1 MTTKT
6 VNKLTVPGATL
17 HYEVTGSGP
26 VLLLIAGGFTDG
38 GIFDSIVGQLAA
50 DYTVITYDPRGNSR
64 SPYDAEQ
71 ARRPAGPRPQVV
83 ATDERTHPYDER
95 IDQSAEDALAL
106 IDAVAGDQPAYVFGS
121 SSGAITGLELIA
133 RHPDRVRM
141 LIAHEP
147 PAVDVLPD
155 ATTAHAFFEDVHST
169 YTTDGPVPALHLFA
183 GGLGLDDDDQPAPED
198 LRPEYRHAIERMMG
212 NTNTFFAHKL
222 LPFTRYRPDLDALRE
237 IAGKIVPAAG
247 ADSAEHLPARPIAV
261 IADEIGWPV
270 VTFPG
275 GHTGYASHPVQFAT
289 LLSRLLE
296 SDQTA

>member
-6 VNKLTVPGATL
+6 VNKLPVPGATL

-64 SPYDAEQ
+64 SPYDAEH
-71 ARRPAGPRPQVV
+71 AGPRPQVV
-83 ATDERTHPYDER
+83 PADGRTHPFDER
-95 IDQSAEDALAL
+95 IDESAEDALAL
-106 IDAVAGDQPAYVFGS
+106 IDAVGGGEPAYVFGS
-121 SSGAITGLELIA
+121 SSGAITGLELIT
-133 RHPDRVRM
+133 RHSDRVRM

-169 YTTDGPVPALHLFA
+169 FTTDGPVPALHLFA

-198 LRPEYRHAIERMMG
+198 LRPEYRHTVERMMG

-237 IAGKIVPAAG
+237 VAGKIVPAAG
-247 ADSAEHLPARPIAV
+247 ADSAEHLPGRPIGV

-296 SDQTA
+296 SDQLT